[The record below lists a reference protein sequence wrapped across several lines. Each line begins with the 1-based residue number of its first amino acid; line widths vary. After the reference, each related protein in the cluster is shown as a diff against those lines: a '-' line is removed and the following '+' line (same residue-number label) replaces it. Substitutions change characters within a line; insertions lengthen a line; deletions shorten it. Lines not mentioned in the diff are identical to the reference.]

1 MTPLQYLS
9 GTNQRANSQL
19 TQVGAKATEHVECL
33 GGPTRIVHLSSYLHI
48 ESIKIGLTRILTAQ
62 GNMTISKSI
71 IA

>member
-48 ESIKIGLTRILTAQ
+48 EGFDWWRILT
-62 GNMTISKSI
+62 NEELSKVSLCELS
-71 IA
+71 